1 MELKY
6 PLTAKMR
13 NMSRLVG
20 VIQVGEKGGKDF

>member
-1 MELKY
+1 MKLEY

-20 VIQVGEKGGKDF
+20 VIQVREKWGKDF